1 MVKRIVL
8 GALAVGALVM
18 LVASIPDI
26 ARYVKIKE
34 M

>member
-1 MVKRIVL
+1 MVGRIVL

-18 LVASIPDI
+18 LVTAIPEL
-26 ARYVKIKE
+26 ARYIKLRE